1 MCKMI
6 ISPGVFLIYLKFWF
20 FGQLGVKRAKNSP
33 RWQKKFCFLHFIS
46 QEPDIIWLSFMVHN
60 IFNSIRKN
68 ICACMFSVHNT
79 INLSCHEQVPDKL
92 IVLSPRGFFIFSKS
106 WASGFARGKGAKNG
120 TKWQKIISHFVY
132 QELHLIRLSF
142 LVHMCKMMLSTAIFF
157 RFFKILIFRVFQISS
172 TKAKRI
178 FWSVP
183 HVLHMSVIFN

>member
-1 MCKMI
+1 MI
-6 ISPGVFLIYLKFWF
+6 ISPGVFFIYLKFWF

-106 WASGFARGKGAKNG
+106 WASGLLGVKGQRMAQNDKKLSPTSYIRNC
-120 TKWQKIISHFVY
+120 TSYDCRFWYICVKWCYLQQFFFVF
-132 QELHLIRLSF
+132 S
-142 LVHMCKMMLSTAIFF
+142 KF
-157 RFFKILIFRVFQISS
+157 RFLGFSKFHQ
-172 TKAKRI
+172 
-178 FWSVP
+178 
-183 HVLHMSVIFN
+183 